1 MITLR
6 VFIACLLG
14 SVAAFGQT
22 YRSTISG
29 IVSDPSDG
37 RIDRVKIQ
45 VRNEA
50 TGLERAVT
58 SNAQGEFQLP
68 SLEPGDYRLL
78 AEKTG
83 FQIAEERVT
92 LTIDQNVRVAVKMQ
106 VGAQRADSIA
116 VKDVHQLLRTD
127 TSTVGTI
134 IDNRQILSLP
144 LDGRNFLELSLL
156 TPGVML
162 PAQGSSG
169 TARGELAVHVNGA
182 REDANNFVLDGVYN
196 GDPKLNGYALNPPV
210 DAVRE
215 FEIAASSFD
224 ASFGRNAGG
233 QINIVSKS
241 GTNALHGSAYEF
253 FRNGAMDSANYFA
266 SGDPD
271 YRRNQFGASAGGA
284 LKKNTTFFF
293 VDYEGRRVREGVTQT
308 TTVPTALE
316 RIGDF
321 SRSDPRRPPIDIF
334 QQNPAPFP
342 GNKIP
347 ATRLHPIGVGVASL
361 FPLPNRDGAANFTS
375 SPNLTD
381 ADNHF
386 DIRADHKE
394 LTFRYSFGDDA
405 LFNPFSGTGFAL
417 VPGYGTSVDRRAQNV
432 MLAHVHALRP
442 NLLNEARVS
451 FNRVSLGTRHETQGT
466 SVNRKL
472 GLPELSSNPRDWG
485 LTFIKVNGLSP
496 IGDEYNNPQHGTTNT
511 FQFVDQVAFTHG
523 RHLAKFGV
531 EVRSLQQN
539 AYRDVLSRGLMQ
551 FVGFTGNGL
560 SELLQGITT
569 VSSGATLDNAQ
580 HLRTASSAFF
590 LHDTYRV
597 RPNLTL
603 MMGLRYEYNQ
613 PAVDAFDRAN
623 LYDPTSRGLVR
634 VGTGSLPRGGYN
646 ADANNFA
653 PRIGLAYQL
662 GGNVIR
668 ASYGIYHDYS
678 PLAPGEAL
686 YFSPPYYNSKLYFFS
701 AQSPLFINDP
711 FPASF
716 PYPTPPSV
724 LTIQKDLKTPYVQQW
739 NFSMQRRLGASRML
753 EIGYVGS
760 KGTKLLAGRDFNQ
773 PAPSTAELNLR
784 PNFFFGDI
792 TAIES
797 RANSSYNSLQARF
810 EQRMA
815 RGLTALV
822 SYTLA
827 KSIDNASNFFASA
840 GDPNFPMDSNNTSLE
855 RGRSSF
861 DSRQRLSLAYTYD
874 LPGKWLKG
882 WQTNG
887 VWSFQS
893 GRPFT
898 VILNPDLDNSN
909 TGRNFNGSGGD
920 RPNRIGNGTVSSP
933 SQSAWFDTK
942 AFTTPR
948 FGSFGNSG
956 RNILDGP
963 GFATVN
969 ASLLKNIVLKEA
981 MTLQF
986 RVEAFN
992 LLNRTNFNLPDA
1004 VVGSPTFGQVLSSS
1018 APRHVQLG
1026 VKFLF

>member
-6 VFIACLLG
+6 ALLVCLIG
-14 SVAAFGQT
+14 CVSAFGQSH
-22 YRSTISG
+22 RSTISG
-29 IVSDPSDG
+29 TVSDSTDT
-37 RIDRVKIQ
+37 R
-45 VRNEA
+45 
-50 TGLERAVT
+50 LERANVKAINLAT
-58 SNAQGEFQLP
+58 GMERAVLSDAQGVFQLP
-68 SLEPGDYRLL
+68 LLEPGEYRIV
-78 AEKTG
+78 AEKSG
-83 FQIAEERVT
+83 FANSEDKLILT
-92 LTIDQNVRVAVKMQ
+92 LDQNVRMALKMA
-106 VGAQRADSIA
+106 VGAKRADSIA
-116 VKDVHQLLRTD
+116 VKAVQELVRTD

-156 TPGVML
+156 TPGVTL
-162 PAQGSSG
+162 SAQGSAG

-215 FEIAASSFD
+215 FEIAANSYD

-241 GTNALHGSAYEF
+241 GTNALHGSVYEF
-253 FRNGAMDSANYFA
+253 FRNGAMDSPNRFAN
-266 SGDPD
+266 GDPD

-293 VDYEGRRVREGVTQT
+293 VDFEGRRVREGITQT

-316 RIGDF
+316 RTGDF

-342 GNKIP
+342 GSKIP
-347 ATRLHPIGVGVASL
+347 VTRLHPIGVGVASL
-361 FPLPNRDGAANFTS
+361 FPLPNRDGAANYTS

-381 ADNHF
+381 SDNHF

-405 LFNPFSGTGFAL
+405 LFNPFSGAGFAL
-417 VPGYGTSVDRRAQNV
+417 VPGYGTFVDRRAQNV
-432 MLAHVHALRP
+432 MAAQVHAFRP
-442 NLLNEARVS
+442 TLLNDARIS
-451 FNRVSLGTRHETQGT
+451 FNRVSLGARHETQGT

-472 GLPELSSNPRDWG
+472 GLPELSSNSRDWG
-485 LTFIKVNGLSP
+485 LSFIKVNGISP

-511 FQFVDQVAFTHG
+511 FQFLDQVSYTKG
-523 RHLAKFGV
+523 RHLAKFGI
-531 EVRSLQQN
+531 ELRSLQQN

-560 SELLQGITT
+560 SELLQGITS
-569 VSSGATLDNAQ
+569 VSTGATLDNAQ

-590 LHDTYRV
+590 VHDTFKV
-597 RPNLTL
+597 RSNLTL
-603 MMGLRYEYNQ
+603 MLGLRYEYNQ
-613 PAVDAFDRAN
+613 PGVDAFDRAN
-623 LYDPTSRGLVR
+623 LYDPSTRGLVR
-634 VGTGSLPRGGYN
+634 VGTGNLPRGGYR
-646 ADANNFA
+646 ADANNYA

-711 FPASF
+711 FPANF
-716 PYPTPPSV
+716 PFPTPPSV

-739 NFSMQRRLGASRML
+739 NFSIQRRLGSARMV
-753 EIGYVGS
+753 EVGYVGS

-773 PAPSTAELNLR
+773 PVPNTAELNLR

-810 EQRMA
+810 EQRMG
-815 RGLTALV
+815 RGLTTLA
-822 SYTLA
+822 SYTLG
-827 KSIDNASNFFASA
+827 KSIDNSSNFFASA
-840 GDPNFPMDSNNTSLE
+840 GDPNFPMDSNNARLE

-861 DSRQRLSLAYTYD
+861 DARQRLSLAYTYD
-874 LPGKWLKG
+874 LPSKWLKG

-920 RPNRIGNGTVSSP
+920 RPNRVGQGTVSNP
-933 SQSAWFDTK
+933 SQLAWFDVK

-981 MTLQF
+981 MMLQF
-986 RVEAFN
+986 RIEAFN
-992 LLNRTNFNLPDA
+992 LLNRTNFDLPDA